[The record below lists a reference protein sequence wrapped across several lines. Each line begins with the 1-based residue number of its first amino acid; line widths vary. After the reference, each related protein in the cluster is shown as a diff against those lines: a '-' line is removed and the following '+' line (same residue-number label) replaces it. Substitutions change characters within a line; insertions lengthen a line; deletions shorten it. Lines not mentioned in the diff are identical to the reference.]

1 MNNNLLALFI
11 PFLAGISTIIGF
23 LPTYISKKHQDAI
36 IPFSLAF
43 SAGVMINISI
53 FSLIPESFHYLNMP
67 LSFPTIIL
75 LLIFINIGIII
86 SLYID
91 KKLDR
96 VIENSSLYKIG
107 ILSLITLIL
116 HNLPE
121 GITTYLT
128 TSQNLKLG
136 ISLSLAI
143 ALHNIPEGIAIAVPI
158 YYSTNNRKKAFFY
171 TLISGF
177 SEFLGA
183 ILAHIFLKDLMN
195 KFLLFIILSL
205 TAGIMLHLS
214 LFDLLPSSIKYHKNK
229 IVIFGIVLGTII
241 MLSCIYFFKI

>member
-1 MNNNLLALFI
+1 MNNNFLSLFI
-11 PFLAGISTIIGF
+11 PFLAGISTIIGY
-23 LPTYISKKHQDAI
+23 LPTYISKKHQTSI
-36 IPFSLAF
+36 IAFSLSF
-43 SAGVMINISI
+43 SSSIMITISL
-53 FSLIPESFHYLNMP
+53 FSLIPESFHYLTNTITFLNFLVLLIMIN
-67 LSFPTIIL
+67 TGIIL
-75 LLIFINIGIII
+75 

-96 VIENSSLYKIG
+96 VVENSSLYKIG

-128 TSQNLKLG
+128 TSNNLKLG

-143 ALHNIPEGIAIAVPI
+143 ALHNIPEGIAIAIPI

-183 ILAHIFLKDLMN
+183 IFAHIFLKDLMN
-195 KFLLFIILSL
+195 KYILFIILSL

-229 IVIFGIVLGTII
+229 IVIFGIILGAII
-241 MLSCIYFFKI
+241 MLSCIYLFHI